1 MNATL
6 REHDVVALLE
16 DFPAEH
22 FVTHAPLT
30 LKRGLVGTV
39 VMLHGETAAEVEF
52 ADENGRA
59 EALLPI
65 PVSKLIPLRYS
76 ALMAA

>member
-1 MNATL
+1 MNATI
-6 REHDVVALLE
+6 RENDVVALLE
-16 DFPAEH
+16 DVPARH
-22 FVTHAPLT
+22 FITHAALT

-39 VMLHGETAAEVEF
+39 VMMHGTEVAEVEF
-52 ADENGRA
+52 ADEAGRA

-65 PVSKLIPLRYS
+65 PVSKMMSLRYS